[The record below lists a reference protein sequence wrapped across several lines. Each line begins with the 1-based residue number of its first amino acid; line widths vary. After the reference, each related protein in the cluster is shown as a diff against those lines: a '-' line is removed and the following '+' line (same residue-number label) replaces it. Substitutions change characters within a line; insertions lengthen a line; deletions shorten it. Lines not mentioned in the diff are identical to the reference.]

1 MRASIYILLFL
12 ILACK
17 PNKTESI
24 QVQEAFTLV
33 VPTNYIT
40 AGNDISIQIVNKEN
54 YSGNAQL
61 LIESALSK
69 NLIEFKISGSYIDL
83 DVAGSYVTDAGI
95 NTITLIVGDQIKDQ
109 KSLLIKASDIISP
122 IELFTGPNTIWVNDI
137 QPSMVVALPKDEYEN
152 AGREGDSILFQSRHP
167 DGSITANHIDIEHQL
182 AYKKLNSAYKSGKVF
197 IGTSEDESGAKEQRV
212 DVISLWPTGI
222 QIEVVDYIPYAD
234 NRQFYKL
241 TTEVLKDINGDII
254 SDGTLIQFEVENKDK
269 SVHYNSYSIEG
280 VANVYIRNPS
290 YASRWSARAYVGD
303 QVILSNRIQ
312 LDFKTNVKSIPIE
325 KINDA
330 IIVGP
335 ISSYIG
341 QFIPDGTKVR
351 LKNNGKSII
360 EESEDGMVKFE
371 KPQFLSNPQI
381 IVGGVTKDLDYGKE

>member
-17 PNKTESI
+17 PNKVKPLQVGES
-24 QVQEAFTLV
+24 FDLV
-33 VPTNYIT
+33 IPTNYIT
-40 AGNDISIQIVNKEN
+40 AGNDIAVQIINVEN
-54 YSGNAQL
+54 YTGDAQL

-69 NLIEFKISGSYIDL
+69 SLIKFKIEGSYMDL
-83 DVAGSYVTDAGI
+83 DVDGFYVSNAGL
-95 NTITLIVGDQIKDQ
+95 NTLTLIVGNQIKDQ
-109 KSLLIKASDIISP
+109 KTLRIKASDIISP

-137 QPSMVVALPKDEYEN
+137 QPSLVVALPKDEYGN
-152 AGREGDSILFQSRHP
+152 SGREGDSILFQSRHP
-167 DGSITANHIDIEHQL
+167 DGQIDVNYIDIEHQL
-182 AYKKLNSAYKSGKVF
+182 AYKRLNSAYKSGKVF

-212 DVISLWPTGI
+212 DVISLWPTEI
-222 QIEVVDYIPYAD
+222 DIEIVDYIPYAD

-241 TTEVLKDINGDII
+241 TTKVLKDINGDII
-254 SDGTLIQFEVENKDK
+254 SDGTLIQFQVKNKDK

-290 YASRWSARAYVGD
+290 YASTWSAKAFIGD
-303 QVILSNRIQ
+303 EVTISNTIT
-312 LDFKTNVKSIPIE
+312 LDFKTNVKNIPIE

-351 LKNNGKSII
+351 LRNNGKSII

-371 KPQFLSNPQI
+371 KPQFLLNPQI